1 MLFLALL
8 TGISWHA
15 GQQRLEGWSGP
26 AGSLTNDLFVPAIMM
41 NAGKGFTNTEPV
53 ETPSL
58 RAFLDFR
65 TPDFDCNALQQ
76 DTRLIPLHPFQE
88 YHRFLIYSVAG
99 IWRLFG
105 VSWDAM
111 KILILLFF
119 CASVLCV
126 YGICRLAMNPAFSFF
141 AALGFVFAQPVLW
154 TLPILRDFAKAPFIL
169 ALIFLLGI
177 TVRGKLGA
185 RVYLMIALL
194 AGLLL
199 GIGMGFRRDMMVF
212 LPVSL
217 FFLMVGRVRDTAH
230 PVVIRLGAA
239 AALIVLFFVS
249 GLPVH
254 KALIRD
260 GYVAAHDTIMGF
272 ASYSDHELGLLEPA
286 SYEKHYLLNDLY
298 CTLKAHDLAR
308 RGVTFPP
315 EVYSKLCNDPDFDFS
330 MKRAYVTEIIKTF
343 PGDMLAR
350 AYAAVLRMATSIVPA
365 NYALARFVEERGLW
379 FLIAGLLFIAGQ
391 TPVRA
396 WLVVVMLCYFCG
408 YISIQFAFRHAFHM
422 SFVPYFFAG
431 LCLQYLCWGLP
442 AFLPGNLRRR
452 LGLRMPI
459 FRGGFYRTV
468 ARASVWA
475 IITLALFYTP
485 LALARAL
492 QRNSIIAMRDSYLD
506 APSSPIPHR
515 VMAWDGREVFLPTA
529 GRKCRLCQ
537 NMGLIV
543 DSETRLM
550 AAFFKDVKEP
560 LDIKLIYEWEGL
572 SWDFSAPA
580 TFAVSPDVNGAS
592 LRFFFPVHEVTT
604 CTNWN
609 HFVGISLPREQA
621 RLFQG
626 FHQVDNPEDLG
637 LLVNMAI
644 PEKEKLF
651 IANQRLK
658 IPWAGKEWRPY
669 RIYEEFQPFIVEM
682 DIQNLR
688 NQEKHE
694 EALALVDKALSNRPQ
709 SIQFTFLKA
718 EILNKMG
725 QSDVA
730 LKTCLN
736 LLEYYPD
743 AFVLFARLDRFFQE
757 RGGTQGRMQ
766 EWSSL
771 LKQNPDLH
779 CARYYFEDAQRH
791 VSSEESHN
799 LPETDRP
806 HTSGSSQPQ

>member
-1 MLFLALL
+1 MKKCLSKFFPPFFFEMIFLALL
-8 TGISWHA
+8 TVITWHV

-41 NAGKGFTNTEPV
+41 NAGKGFTNTEPS

-58 RAFLDFR
+58 RAFLDFQA
-65 TPDFDCNALQQ
+65 PNFDCNVIRQ
-76 DTRLIPLHPFQE
+76 DIRNIPLHPFQE
-88 YHRFLIYSVAG
+88 YHRYLIYSVAA
-99 IWRLFG
+99 IWRFFG

-111 KILILLFF
+111 KLLILFFF
-119 CASVLCV
+119 CASVLSV

-141 AALGFVFAQPVLW
+141 AALGFAFAQPVLW

-177 TVRGKLGA
+177 TVRGKTGT
-185 RVYLMIALL
+185 RVYLTVALL

-217 FFLMVGRVRDTAH
+217 FFLMVGRIRDTAH

-239 AALIVLFFVS
+239 TALIVLFFIS

-286 SYEKHYLLNDLY
+286 SYEKHYLLNDLF

-315 EVYSKLCNDPDFDFS
+315 EVYSKLCNDPDFDFA
-330 MKRAYVTEIIKTF
+330 MKRAYVTEIINTF

-365 NYALARFVEERGLW
+365 KYALARFVEERGLW

-396 WLVVVMLCYFCG
+396 WLVLVMLCYFCG
-408 YISIQFAFRHAFHM
+408 YTSIQFAFRHAFHM
-422 SFVPYFFAG
+422 SFIPYFFAG
-431 LCLQYLCWGLP
+431 LCFHCLYRGIA
-442 AFLPGNLRRR
+442 AFLPGKLRTRM
-452 LGLRMPI
+452 GLQAPS
-459 FRGGFYRTV
+459 FAGSLP
-468 ARASVWA
+468 RAFVRAALWA
-475 IITLALFYTP
+475 LVTIALFYTP
-485 LALARAL
+485 LVLARAW
-492 QRNSIIAMRDSYLD
+492 QHSRVIALRDSYRDTPLN
-506 APSSPIPHR
+506 PIPHR
-515 VMAWDGREVFLPTA
+515 VANWDGREVFIPTA

-543 DSETRLM
+543 DSETRHL

-572 SWDFSAPA
+572 SWDFSAPT
-580 TFAVSPDVNGAS
+580 TFAVSPDVNGVS
-592 LRFFFPVHEVTT
+592 LRYFFPVHEVTT

-621 RLFQG
+621 HLFQG
-626 FHQVDNPEDLG
+626 FHQVENPDDLG

-644 PEKEKLF
+644 PEKEELF
-651 IANQRLK
+651 IANQHLK
-658 IPWAGKEWRPY
+658 IPWAGVDWRPY
-669 RIYEEFQPFIVEM
+669 RIYGEFQPFIMEM

-688 NQEKHE
+688 NQEKYE
-694 EALALVDKALSNRPQ
+694 EALAVVDKVLSNRPQ

-718 EILNKMG
+718 EILDKTG
-725 QSDVA
+725 QSEVA

-743 AFVLFARLDRFFQE
+743 TFVLFARLDRFFQE
-757 RGGTQGRMQ
+757 RGGTRRRLQ

-771 LKQNPDLH
+771 LEQNPHLH
-779 CARYYFEDAQRH
+779 CARYYFEEAQH
-791 VSSEESHN
+791 HIS
-799 LPETDRP
+799 TGK
-806 HTSGSSQPQ
+806 T